1 MLITSLIT
9 ESKSLAKVDT
19 EKNENRSNLAFIIKI
34 FDKLF
39 TMCYKTLI
47 LQYQIIQKHFAFAN
61 K

>member
-47 LQYQIIQKHFAFAN
+47 LQYQIIQAN